1 HEETEETLSDK
12 FSDNDHD
19 DTENVTLSSEEN
31 IIERTESSSIISY
44 ISSNEKP
51 GKTRDENLDNYQPS
65 YRPLSDILDLLE
77 EASIESDS
85 DSIYNHRNDEHSESD
100 TIEVDNVLEDMTSD
114 FEGFESEYG
123 PYFPNFTSAMFFIWI
138 TKHMI
143 STLAYE
149 DLVKI
154 LKHPE
159 YQKKDVTTNIR
170 QIRKWRYRLPL
181 AQIHKHNMPLCMKR
195 TPSTY
200 ESTKMWEFWHSE
212 LWQDSLLFGEHEIE
226 NNEGFYRAGDFLT
239 YYNQSS
245 IFICRVRDL
254 HNICPTD
261 NHHIRGNGKEL

>member
-1 HEETEETLSDK
+1 
-12 FSDNDHD
+12 
-19 DTENVTLSSEEN
+19 
-31 IIERTESSSIISY
+31 
-44 ISSNEKP
+44 
-51 GKTRDENLDNYQPS
+51 
-65 YRPLSDILDLLE
+65 
-77 EASIESDS
+77 
-85 DSIYNHRNDEHSESD
+85 
-100 TIEVDNVLEDMTSD
+100 MTSD

-200 ESTKMWEFWHSE
+200 ESTKMVFTISPLTHIEHI
-212 LWQDSLLFGEHEIE
+212 LNNPVLMPKMYFGPGVVTI
-226 NNEGFYRAGDFLT
+226 AA
-239 YYNQSS
+239 
-245 IFICRVRDL
+245 
-254 HNICPTD
+254 NI
-261 NHHIRGNGKEL
+261 